1 MPSHRHPRKVS
12 GFTWSRVP
20 GAAGAVTYRLF
31 RRDLRGALHCA
42 ILRFEADKQ
51 DHQAMAA
58 ALRRKRHQLRD
69 QVDTIDLHL
78 LGVTQ

>member
-20 GAAGAVTYRLF
+20 GAGGSITYRLF
-31 RRDLRGALHCA
+31 RRDMNGALHCS
-42 ILRFEADKQ
+42 IIRFEADKQ
-51 DHQAMAA
+51 DRRAMAEKLCSKRNH
-58 ALRRKRHQLRD
+58 LRN
-69 QVDTIDLHL
+69 QVDTIDLHM